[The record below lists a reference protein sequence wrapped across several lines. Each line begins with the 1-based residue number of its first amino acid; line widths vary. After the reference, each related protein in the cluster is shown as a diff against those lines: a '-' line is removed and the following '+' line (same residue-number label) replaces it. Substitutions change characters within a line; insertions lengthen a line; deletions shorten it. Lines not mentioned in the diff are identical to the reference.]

1 MLKVGFAGLGSMG
14 LKMAKNLLK
23 AGFDVTGYNRTREKE
38 APFVAA
44 GGRSAESLAAMGESC
59 DAVVLCLPDDK
70 VVRATVLGPE
80 GLLSGEN
87 PRLRYVVDCS
97 TIDVTAAQALGKDLL
112 ARGVYYFDSP
122 VSGGPKGAEDG
133 TLTIMVGGD
142 ETVLRD
148 TLMPVYEAMGKN
160 IMHFGPNG
168 AAQQIKLINQILT
181 WVNHAVVCEAGM
193 LAKKA
198 GLDEQKLYE
207 CIMTSYGYSRVFEV
221 TYPTH
226 IVPQNYDNPTGM
238 KMMVKDL
245 DLAQKFAAA
254 YGAKLPMT
262 DTAMVMY
269 RKAIE
274 MGQGKRDQCIILE
287 QLK

>member
-1 MLKVGFAGLGSMG
+1 MMKVGFVGLGSMG
-14 LKMAKNLLK
+14 IKMAMNLIK
-23 AGFDVTGYNRTREKE
+23 AGFETMGYNRSREKE
-38 APFVAA
+38 IPFVEA
-44 GGRSAESLAAMGESC
+44 GGISAPSLAAMGEQC
-59 DAVVLCLPDDK
+59 EAVVLCLPNDSI
-70 VVRATVLGPE
+70 VRTMVLGSD
-80 GLLSGEN
+80 GLLSGKE
-87 PRLRYVVDCS
+87 PKVRYVIDCS
-97 TIDVTAAQALGKDLL
+97 TIDVTAAQELGKDMLEK
-112 ARGVYYFDSP
+112 GVYYFDSP
-122 VSGGPKGAEDG
+122 VSGGPKGALEG

-142 ETVLRD
+142 EKALQEV
-148 TLMPVYEAMGKN
+148 MPVYEAMGKK

-181 WVNHAVVCEAGM
+181 WVGHAIVCEAGM

-198 GLDEQKLYE
+198 GLDEQRLYE
-207 CIMTSYGYSRVFEV
+207 CIMTSYGYSKVFDV
-221 TYPTH
+221 TYMSH
-226 IVPQNYDNPTGM
+226 IVPMNYDNPTGM

-262 DTAMVMY
+262 DAAMVMY

-274 MGQGKRDQCIILE
+274 DGHGERDQCIILE